1 MDLTVKELKFIEAY
15 IETGNRT
22 EAVIRAGYKA
32 GNRQRASEIGYQL
45 LQKTPVLEAVR
56 IRLTEAVM
64 SPEEVKSRLSDIA
77 RGSIED
83 FVNFQDGLRL
93 PILDLRKARD
103 NGKLHLIKKLKYTK
117 DGAIEFELYPADAAQ
132 RDMGKIH
139 GIFKDTATNLNVDV
153 SQLTNEQLERI
164 ANGEDLLN
172 VLANT
177 GEGGA

>member
-1 MDLTVKELKFIEAY
+1 MSLSIKELKFVEEY
-15 IETGNRT
+15 IKTGNRT
-22 EAVIRAGYKA
+22 QAVIDAGYKV

-45 LQKTPVLEAVR
+45 LQKTPVLEAVKL
-56 IRLTEAVM
+56 RLTEAVM

-77 RGSIED
+77 RGSVEEFLTFHDNLRIPVLD
-83 FVNFQDGLRL
+83 F
-93 PILDLRKARD
+93 RKARD

-117 DGAIEFELYPADAAQ
+117 DGTVEFELYPADAAQ
-132 RDMGKIH
+132 RDMGKVH

-164 ANGEDLLN
+164 ANGEDPLN

-177 GEGGA
+177 SESGA

>member
-1 MDLTVKELKFIEAY
+1 MSLTVKELKFIESY
-15 IETGNRT
+15 IRTGNRT
-22 EAVIRAGYKA
+22 QAAIDAGYKA

-56 IRLTEAVM
+56 LRLTEAVM
-64 SPEEVKSRLSDIA
+64 PPEEVKSRLSDIA
-77 RGSIED
+77 RGSIEE
-83 FVNFQDGLRL
+83 FVTFQDGMRL
-93 PILDLRKARD
+93 PVLDFKKAKE

-117 DGAIEFELYPADAAQ
+117 DGTVEFELYPADAAQ

-139 GIFKDTATNLNVDV
+139 GIFKDTATNLNIDV
-153 SQLTNEQLERI
+153 SQLTNDQLERI
-164 ANGEDLLN
+164 ANGEDPIN